1 MRVTFLGT
9 GTSRGIPVVG
19 CNCQVCLSP
28 DPRNK
33 RLRPSILVESE
44 LSVVI
49 DTSVDFREQ
58 MLRYAVQ
65 RLDAVVYTHSHVDHI
80 LGLDD
85 IYPFYIRSRKP
96 MPIYASSETLAEL
109 KITFRY
115 LFQEPVYPGI
125 PRVELIPI
133 NGPFQI
139 GDLQFEPVR
148 VFHGG
153 MPVLGFRVGRFAY
166 VTDVNHIP
174 QQSLEQLK
182 GLEYLVL
189 DGLRYRSHP
198 THFTLEQAAAVAV
211 ALGARQT
218 YLVHMCHDVEHQ
230 QANASLPP
238 SVRLAYDGLALEI

>member
-115 LFQEPVYPGI
+115 LFQGPVYPGI

-218 YLVHMCHDVEHQ
+218 YLVHMCHDVDHQ